1 MDMKTAWRPFVCGK
15 CLKSNCNC
23 NSELVDVGTKKKAR
37 KVELGKMSLSE
48 ARVD

>member
-1 MDMKTAWRPFVCGK
+1 MKTAWRSSICEL
-15 CLKSNCNC
+15 CLKSNCHC
-23 NSELVDVGTKKKAR
+23 NSDLIDVGTKEKAR